1 MKPLVILLTNVLARP
16 EIPERLALYE
26 GRVEV
31 AVLDVQGNLSTEER
45 LSKSIHLM
53 TTLPISH
60 FLISGDPVGRAYWLS
75 QSESRFPTLRKL
87 KATRFPWGKLPE
99 EGHWEK
105 VDVPGFNKP
114 FAHLINVLMQDLQP
128 SQTLLVCDSDLDRE
142 TSKNLGFAHQGGICE
157 QSTDEWLERRTPE
170 PWQQSQAAK
179 TTPTAPGSTSR
190 YFEYVDPA
198 QNAYKFWR
206 ITLRPDGLG
215 FETKYGRLGTKGQS
229 KLKVFTTPFAC
240 QNAYHDIIQQKLRK
254 GYVET

>member
-60 FLISGDPVGRAYWLS
+60 FLISGDPVGRAYWLR
-75 QSESRFPTLRKL
+75 QSENRIPTLQKL
-87 KATRFPWGKLPE
+87 KATRFPWGNLPE

-114 FAHLINVLMQDLQP
+114 YAHLINVLMQDLQP
-128 SQTLLVCDSDLDRE
+128 SQTLIVCDSDLDRE

-170 PWQQSQAAK
+170 PWQAS
-179 TTPTAPGSTSR
+179 STVQVVSR
-190 YFEYVDPA
+190 PLYFEYVDYS
-198 QNAYKFWR
+198 QNACKFWE
-206 ITLRPDGLG
+206 IAMHSNGLG
-215 FETKYGRLGTKGQS
+215 FQTRYGRIGTKGQTRDKTFPTS
-229 KLKVFTTPFAC
+229 QAA
-240 QNAYHDIIQQKLRK
+240 QSAYNDIIRQKLRK
-254 GYVET
+254 GYVES